1 MELFSCKGFFYW
13 ISFCTCICICFILR
27 SSPDISTNPSK
38 DYSLHKS
45 MSQPSPKTSKTNG
58 TMSGSPNST
67 LRSQSIPSQ
76 SSKPDLEDYSSDAVQ
91 KSPVKS
97 DREDLTPKPKKS
109 EGHKYKKS
117 NSDSVYSGDL
127 ENNDLGGSRTSEGS
141 SNHVNNTD
149 DQQPVVSEQHMKAS
163 WFTDR
168 LLDSVPNLCD
178 DKLTRDVD
186 SVIRSNDRL

>member
-1 MELFSCKGFFYW
+1 MIFSK
-13 ISFCTCICICFILR
+13 ISFFTCTCVCFILR

-58 TMSGSPNST
+58 TTSGSPNST
-67 LRSQSIPSQ
+67 LRSQSIPTQ

-97 DREDLTPKPKKS
+97 DREDSTPKPKKS

-117 NSDSVYSGDL
+117 NSDSVFSGDL

-149 DQQPVVSEQHMKAS
+149 DQQQPVVSEQHMKAS

-186 SVIRSNDRL
+186 SLWLDLMIDL